1 MKRLQN
7 EIDKATFSS
16 SSKRVKIIY
25 SKYSINFASAS
36 SLNPR
41 SLFNESPIKNLS
53 FTERERKRESR
64 NQNRIAEFHRGN
76 KSPNLQDQSI
86 NRQIYLVYS
95 QKKLWNRTW
104 WWMWN
109 SSCSFIVQITENH
122 TVGSFRNSR
131 QRDKRC
137 KRYSTIRRGPFTLGG
152 VRFLHEFPE
161 EESACTRV
169 LRPRS
174 LSQWWLRWKNKSSS
188 CSLDSCIYISFDFLI
203 RNTGFEME
211 DWNNVRRLLRINWK
225 FWYLGDIFVLQLQA
239 HNKRS
244 LFLNRIIKEKYV

>member
-131 QRDKRC
+131 QRDVKDVKGIAR
-137 KRYSTIRRGPFTLGG
+137 SG
-152 VRFLHEFPE
+152 V
-161 EESACTRV
+161 V
-169 LRPRS
+169 LS
-174 LSQWWLRWKNKSSS
+174 LSGVCDSYTSSQKKNLLALGFCGQGRWVS
-188 CSLDSCIYISFDFLI
+188 DD
-203 RNTGFEME
+203 
-211 DWNNVRRLLRINWK
+211 
-225 FWYLGDIFVLQLQA
+225 
-239 HNKRS
+239 
-244 LFLNRIIKEKYV
+244 

>member
-1 MKRLQN
+1 MNRPLR
-7 EIDKATFSS
+7 IF
-16 SSKRVKIIY
+16 
-25 SKYSINFASAS
+25 
-36 SLNPR
+36 
-41 SLFNESPIKNLS
+41 LS
-53 FTERERKRESR
+53 QKEREKE
-64 NQNRIAEFHRGN
+64 RIEIRIGSPSFIVV

-86 NRQIYLVYS
+86 NRQIYLVCS

-109 SSCSFIVQITENH
+109 SFCSFIVQITENH
-122 TVGSFRNSR
+122 TVESFRNSR

-174 LSQWWLRWKNKSSS
+174 LNQWWFRSKNKSSRFILL
-188 CSLDSCIYISFDFLI
+188 LDSYTCISFDFLI
-203 RNTGFEME
+203 RNTRFEM
-211 DWNNVRRLLRINWK
+211 
-225 FWYLGDIFVLQLQA
+225 GDRTT
-239 HNKRS
+239 K
-244 LFLNRIIKEKYV
+244 